1 VSFDVAAEAY
11 GRFMGR
17 FAEPLAGL
25 FADRA
30 GVVAGMRALDVGCG
44 PGALTAELARRLGP
58 GAVTAIDPSASFV
71 AAVRERLPQVEVSS
85 GAAEQLPFPDGSFD
99 AALAQLVVH
108 FMADPVAG
116 LAEMRR
122 VAKPGGRVAACVW
135 DHGGDGGPLSAFW
148 RAARDL
154 DPDAPDETTMAG
166 VREGH
171 LVELGRA
178 AGLTDIE
185 SSTLSV
191 RVDFTSFD
199 EWWEPFLL
207 GVGRVGEYLRQLDG
221 RSVAALRDH
230 CAEVMPA
237 PPFTVTASAWCVVGR
252 PEIGQ
257 KG

>member
-1 VSFDVAAEAY
+1 MFDVAGEAY

-17 FAEPLAGL
+17 FAEPLAGP

-44 PGALTAELARRLGP
+44 PGALTAELVLRLGHA
-58 GAVTAIDPSASFV
+58 AVTAIDPSPPFV
-71 AAVRERLPQVEVSS
+71 AAVRARFDEVDVRQ
-85 GAAEQLPFPDGSFD
+85 GVAEELPFPDGSFD
-99 AALAQLVVH
+99 IALAQLVVH
-108 FMADPVAG
+108 FMNDPVAG

-122 VAKPGGRVAACVW
+122 VTRPGGRVAACVW
-135 DHGGDGGPLSAFW
+135 DHGGDDGPLSAFW

-154 DPDAPDETTMAG
+154 DPDAPDESTMPG

-171 LVELGRA
+171 LVELSEA

-185 SSTLSV
+185 PSTLVV
-191 RVDFTSFD
+191 RVGFSSFD

-207 GVGRVGEYLRQLDG
+207 GVGRVGTYLSQLDPG
-221 RSVAALRDH
+221 RLAALRDH

-237 PPFTVTASAWCVVGR
+237 SPFTVDASAWCVVGR
-252 PEIGQ
+252 A
-257 KG
+257 